1 MKYKFIPKTKWHLSA
16 LAFGCMRFK
25 NEETAIA
32 AVRKAI
38 ELGVNYFD
46 VAPAYGRG
54 TAEAYLGKGIAGL
67 RDKVIVTAKSSP
79 GNGGTELGEYQ
90 PERGF
95 GIRTADQVR
104 WQIERSM
111 RILGVDHLDLYQLW
125 SCHSPTV
132 FQGAIM
138 PGGFLDGVL
147 KAKEEGL
154 VDYIGLTTHSP
165 AADIIRYLKES
176 PYEFDMLTIQF
187 NPLNTA
193 QRPVLEYCAE
203 RGIGVLA
210 MNPLAGGRLAR
221 PAPILRRIAAEAGCA
236 SMVEAALRFIIGQSD
251 LLAALN
257 GITYAEHAVQGAA
270 VVEKG
275 PLPPESEEKL
285 VAGLNELYRS
295 IDLQQ
300 LCTGCRY
307 CGECPQGILIPEVL
321 ELFTN
326 LRIPSLAE
334 EARQGLAE
342 KRAAG
347 LSGYDPAACVAC
359 GQCEQKCPNK
369 LPVSQLMAAA
379 AGLAPFA
386 GATS

>member
-1 MKYKFIPKTKWHLSA
+1 MKYKYVPKTNWQLSA

-25 NEETAIA
+25 NEESAVA

-38 ELGVNYFD
+38 SLGVNYFD

-54 TAEAYLGKGIAGL
+54 TAEAYLGKGLAGL

-79 GNGGTELGEYQ
+79 GNGGVELGEYQ

-104 WQIERSM
+104 RQIERSM
-111 RILGVDHLDLYQLW
+111 QILGVDHLDMYQLW
-125 SCHSPTV
+125 SCHSPEV
-132 FQGAIM
+132 FKGAII

-165 AADIIRYLKES
+165 AADIIRYLQES

-187 NPLNTA
+187 NPINTE
-193 QRPVLEYCAE
+193 QRPILEYCE
-203 RGIGVLA
+203 KRGIGVLA

-221 PAPILRRIAAEAGCA
+221 PAPILQRIAEEAGCA
-236 SMVEAALRFIIGQSD
+236 SMVEAALRYVAWQSD
-251 LLAALN
+251 LMAALN
-257 GITYAEHAVQGAA
+257 GITYADHAAQGAA
-270 VVEKG
+270 AVEKG
-275 PLPPESEEKL
+275 PLSPENEEKL
-285 VAGLNELYRS
+285 IAGLSELYRS
-295 IDLQQ
+295 IDLRH

-307 CGECPQGILIPEVL
+307 CGECPQGIHIPEVL

-326 LRIPSLAE
+326 LRIPSLAA
-334 EARQGLAE
+334 EARKGLAE
-342 KRAAG
+342 KSAAG
-347 LSGYDPAACVAC
+347 VSGYDPAACVAC

-379 AGLAPFA
+379 AGLAPCA
-386 GATS
+386 GSAS